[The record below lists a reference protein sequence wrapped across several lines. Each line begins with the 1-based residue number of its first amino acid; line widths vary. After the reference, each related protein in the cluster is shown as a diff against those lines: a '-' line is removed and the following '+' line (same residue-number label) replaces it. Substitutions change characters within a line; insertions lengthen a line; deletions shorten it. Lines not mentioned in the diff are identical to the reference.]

1 MSYSFALQINKTKSN
16 SKYSYANIDQ
26 SEEFF
31 IFDMKIISN
40 KKKFKKIRKIKNTK
54 SDMLIDLTDRINLD
68 KYTNIEITIISINNP
83 TVQHNI
89 KVDLSTNT
97 NIYKDDFI
105 YLEMTSESKMLKCFY
120 NLDIN

>member
-1 MSYSFALQINKTKSN
+1 MSYSFAHQVNKPNSN
-16 SKYSYANIDQ
+16 SKYLYANIDQ

-31 IFDMKIISN
+31 IFDIKIISN

-54 SDMLIDLTDRINLD
+54 SDTLIDLTDRIKLD

-83 TVQHNI
+83 TIQHSI
-89 KVDLSTNT
+89 KLDLTTNT
-97 NIYKDDFI
+97 SIYKDNFI
-105 YLEMTSESKMLKCFY
+105 YLEMTSECNMLKCFY